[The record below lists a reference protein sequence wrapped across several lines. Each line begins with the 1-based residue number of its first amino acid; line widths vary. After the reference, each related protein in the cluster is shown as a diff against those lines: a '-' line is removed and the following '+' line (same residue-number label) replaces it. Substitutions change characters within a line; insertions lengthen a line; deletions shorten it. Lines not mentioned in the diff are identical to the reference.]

1 MRAIKALSSCG
12 IGRLSSTQNS
22 VAARGALNNIKP
34 GRIESPAGKAVKDA
48 AAEVYYCYS
57 IYTLHRIVQLSKAD
71 GQSTT
76 RVALNQ
82 SHRS

>member
-48 AAEVYYCYS
+48 AAEVCMVIGS
-57 IYTLHRIVQLSKAD
+57 IFRTAWCRYRKQMGSQPD
-71 GQSTT
+71 E
-76 RVALNQ
+76 
-82 SHRS
+82 